1 MMTKLI
7 SFEIT
12 GLAGNRGVQ
21 KAEFDK
27 HINVFWGLNGSG
39 KTSLLRILDSALS
52 NDPSTISDVAFSEA
66 TVVFLS
72 EKHGATIERKLTSDS
87 LEYGDEQEESVKSS
101 HILEEL
107 PSSRSRSG
115 DLSTSFA
122 FTQNKNLWSSRMIE
136 GDPDTN
142 IAGSFRRQYLPITR
156 LNDLQVRRFPGRL
169 MAATLGS
176 EIEEFDFEND
186 IENAWRIYNSS
197 SLSQIRGI
205 QQRGLADI
213 LNALFQASDESR
225 TSSKQGQ
232 HDADEAYNLVFE
244 FLGIQNMPLDIDRQE
259 FSQKYLEQKR
269 LQSVVE
275 RIRQVNNE
283 IVQAT
288 KSQAAF
294 QEIINSL
301 YSGDKRIVF
310 KNNSTI
316 EFRAG
321 RKRVQLNRLSSGEKQ
336 LLRILLTTLSGETSP
351 VLIDE
356 PELSMHVDW
365 QQRLVESMQE
375 INPEC
380 QLVLATHSPEIIAA
394 VDPRY
399 VTEL

>member
-1 MMTKLI
+1 MTKLI

-12 GLAGNRGVQ
+12 GLAGNRGTQ
-21 KAEFDK
+21 KSVFDK

-39 KTSLLRILDSALS
+39 KTSLLRILDSALA
-52 NDPSTISDVAFSEA
+52 NDPSSISDVAFSEA

-87 LEYGDEQEESVKSS
+87 LDYDDDGVKASPRVLKTLQPRRTWDDDPTVSTVSS
-101 HILEEL
+101 KTK
-107 PSSRSRSG
+107 P
-115 DLSTSFA
+115 
-122 FTQNKNLWSSRMIE
+122 LWSSRMIE
-136 GDPDTN
+136 GDPETN

-156 LNDLQVRRFPGRL
+156 LNDLQVRRFSSRL
-169 MAATLGS
+169 MAANLVS
-176 EIEEFDFEND
+176 DIEEFDFEND
-186 IENAWRIYNSS
+186 IENAWRIFNSS

-213 LNALFQASDESR
+213 LNALFQTSDENP
-225 TSSKQGQ
+225 TSGKQGQ
-232 HDADEAYNLVFE
+232 DDADEAYSLVFD
-244 FLGIQNMPLDIDRQE
+244 FLGIQNMPLDIDRKE

-283 IVQAT
+283 ITQIT
-288 KSQAAF
+288 KSQRAF

-310 KNNSTI
+310 KTNSTI

-365 QQRLVESMQE
+365 QQRLVGCMQE

>member
-1 MMTKLI
+1 MTKLI

-12 GLAGNRGVQ
+12 GLAGNRGAQ
-21 KAEFDK
+21 KAVFDK

-52 NDPSTISDVAFSEA
+52 NDPSAISDVAFSEA

-87 LEYGDEQEESVKSS
+87 LDYDDDEESVKANPRVLKNLHSQRSWGDETSISAGSS
-101 HILEEL
+101 QTK
-107 PSSRSRSG
+107 R
-115 DLSTSFA
+115 
-122 FTQNKNLWSSRMIE
+122 LWSSRMIE

-142 IAGSFRRQYLPITR
+142 IAGSFKRKYLPITR
-156 LNDLQVRRFPGRL
+156 LNDLQVRRYSGRL
-169 MAATLGS
+169 TAAPLGS
-176 EIEEFDFEND
+176 DIEEFDFEND
-186 IENAWRIYNSS
+186 IENAWRIFNSS

-213 LNALFQASDESR
+213 LNALFQTSDENS
-225 TSSKQGQ
+225 TSGKQGQ
-232 HDADEAYNLVFE
+232 HDADEAYRLVFD
-244 FLGIQNMPLDIDRQE
+244 FLGIQNMPLDIGRKE
-259 FSQKYLEQKR
+259 FSEKYLEQKR

-275 RIRQVNNE
+275 RIRLVNDE
-283 IVQAT
+283 IAQIT
-288 KSQAAF
+288 KSQRAF

-301 YSGDKRIVF
+301 YSGDKRIIF
-310 KNNSTI
+310 NTNSTI

-321 RKRVQLNRLSSGEKQ
+321 RKRVELNRLSSGEKQ

-365 QQRLVESMQE
+365 QQRLVGCMQE

-394 VDPRY
+394 VDPRH